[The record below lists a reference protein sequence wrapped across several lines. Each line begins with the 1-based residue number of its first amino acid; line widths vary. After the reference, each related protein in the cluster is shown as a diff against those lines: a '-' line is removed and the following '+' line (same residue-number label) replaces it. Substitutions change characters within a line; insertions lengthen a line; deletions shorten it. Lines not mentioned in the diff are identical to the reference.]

1 VYDPLIYVRAVHYA
15 ATQLVTG
22 VVFSAVFVS
31 EPAFRATG
39 AGTDVAAAVRSWSR
53 WMIWT
58 GLIFAAVSG
67 AAWLVLTAAAMSDQ
81 PPAEVIS
88 DGVLWTVLTQTT
100 FGRDWLIRL
109 VLACGLAATLA
120 PFLSLRKA
128 KPSWL
133 DGLVV
138 TMAAALA
145 GTLAWAGHAAGGLG
159 SEALVHPAAD
169 VMHLVAAAAWVGAL
183 PPLLVLLAMTG
194 GDETSVAIART
205 AMLRF
210 SSLGIVS
217 VATLFVTG
225 TINTWYLAGSLPA
238 LTETDY
244 GHLLVE
250 KVAVFLGM
258 VTLAATNRQWLIP
271 QLLQKDRIDIVRG
284 ALFQLRYHV
293 SIEIAAGACIIVI
306 VAVLGTLHPG
316 LHVHVHA
323 H

>member
-15 ATQLVTG
+15 ATLLVSG
-22 VVFSAVFVS
+22 VVFSTVFVS
-31 EPAFRATG
+31 EPALHAKG
-39 AGTDVAAAVRSWSR
+39 AGTEVAAAVRSWNR
-53 WMIWT
+53 WMVWI
-58 GLIFAAVSG
+58 GLIFAAGSG

-81 PPAEVIS
+81 SPAEVIS
-88 DGVLWTVLTQTT
+88 DGVVGTVLTQTT

-109 VLACGLAATLA
+109 VLACGLAATLG
-120 PFLSLRKA
+120 PFLSLHKA
-128 KPSWL
+128 ERTWL

-138 TMAAALA
+138 TMAAGLA
-145 GTLAWAGHAAGGLG
+145 GSLAWAGHAAGGLG

-169 VMHLVAAAAWVGAL
+169 VMHLVASAAWVGAL
-183 PPLLVLLAMTG
+183 PPLLILLAVVG

-205 AMLRF
+205 ATSRF
-210 SSLGIVS
+210 STLGMVS

-225 TINTWYLAGSLPA
+225 TINTWYLAGTLPA

-244 GHLLVE
+244 GRLLLE
-250 KVAVFLGM
+250 KIAVFLGM
-258 VTLAATNRQWLIP
+258 VMLAATNRQWLIP
-271 QLLQKDRIDIVRG
+271 QLLQKNSIDAIRG

-316 LHVHVHA
+316 LHVHAHA

>member
-1 VYDPLIYVRAVHYA
+1 MAWAGLTFAV
-15 ATQLVTG
+15 
-22 VVFSAVFVS
+22 
-31 EPAFRATG
+31 
-39 AGTDVAAAVRSWSR
+39 
-53 WMIWT
+53 I
-58 GLIFAAVSG
+58 SG

-81 PPAEVIS
+81 SPPEVIS

-120 PFLSLRKA
+120 PFLSAGKA

-133 DGLVV
+133 DGLAV
-138 TMAAALA
+138 MIAAALA

-169 VMHLVAAAAWVGAL
+169 VMHLIAAAAWVGAL
-183 PPLLVLLAMTG
+183 PPLLVLLSVAG

-205 AMLRF
+205 ATLRF

-225 TINTWYLAGSLPA
+225 AVNTWYLAGTLPA

-244 GHLLVE
+244 GRLLVE

-258 VTLAATNRQWLIP
+258 VMLAATNRQWLIP
-271 QLLQKDRIDIVRG
+271 QLLRKDSIDVISG